1 MPLNL
6 FRPCDGLSGA
16 LGAAVLG
23 LYGEILLL
31 FWETAGSR
39 MTFELE
45 LLRGRRIGLVG
56 FGMGAWLV
64 MGASFSKKMS
74 SVKTSKGLEEA

>member
-6 FRPCDGLSGA
+6 LRPCDGLSGA
-16 LGAAVLG
+16 LGEADLT
-23 LYGEILLL
+23 LKGENLLL
-31 FWETAGSR
+31 WEDAGSR

-64 MGASFSKKMS
+64 MGASFSKNMS
-74 SVKTSKGLEEA
+74 SWKTSSGLEEP